1 MTTLIDTGP
10 IVALFNKRDQYH
22 RWARSRIAQLQRP
35 FYACEAVLTEA
46 FFLLQDVPVGNQRL
60 ISLIDSGRLDLS
72 FSYAD
77 HLERVNDLMRTYEN
91 IPMSFAD
98 ACLVRM
104 AEIHRSSR
112 VFTTDDDFRIYR
124 KHGDAPINVLMP

>member
-1 MTTLIDTGP
+1 MVTLIDPGP
-10 IVALFNKRDQYH
+10 LYAYINRREDHHAWAVEQVASLGV
-22 RWARSRIAQLQRP
+22 P
-35 FYACEAVLTEA
+35 FYTCEAVLSEA
-46 FFLLQDVPVGNQRL
+46 YFLLAGTPTGNQRHIEVL
-60 ISLIDSGRLDLS
+60 ERGLLDLS

-104 AEIHRSSR
+104 AEIHRGNR
-112 VFTTDDDFRIYR
+112 IFTTDDDFRIYR
-124 KHGDAPINVLMP
+124 THGDTPIDVLMP